1 MNASYQK
8 IENKRTITLVV
19 LFFSGMAT
27 VVVLYPRAMIS
38 LLNTFLIV
46 LLFTAIN
53 ILIIKYKTEIVRP
66 QTIIGTCIASLIVQ
80 FALFLTLNSIPF
92 GHHVEKHKIIGIT
105 KFDRLKLFNLENNA
119 YDEFIFI
126 REKNK
131 FSDQADS
138 LTFYFKDGL
147 LGIKVIDSIK

>member
-1 MNASYQK
+1 MNDSFDN

-19 LFFSGMAT
+19 LFFFGMAT
-27 VVVLYPRAMIS
+27 VVILYPSAMIS
-38 LLNTFLIV
+38 MLNTFLIAV
-46 LLFTAIN
+46 FFTLIN
-53 ILIIKYKTEIVRP
+53 LAIIKYKTVIVSP

-80 FALFLTLNSIPF
+80 LAIFLLLNNIPF
-92 GHHVEKHKIIGIT
+92 GHHIEKHKIIGVT

-131 FSDQADS
+131 FSDNADS

>member
-1 MNASYQK
+1 VNASYEK

-19 LFFSGMAT
+19 LFFFGMAT
-27 VVVLYPRAMIS
+27 VVVLYPSAMIS
-38 LLNTFLIV
+38 LLNTFLIAV
-46 LLFTAIN
+46 FFTGIN
-53 ILIIKYKTEIVRP
+53 LLIIKYKTAIVSP

-80 FALFLTLNSIPF
+80 FAIFLMLNSIPF
-92 GHHVEKHKIIGIT
+92 SHHKEKHKIIGIT
-105 KFDRLKLFNLENNA
+105 KFDRIKLFKLENNA

-131 FSDQADS
+131 FSDKADS